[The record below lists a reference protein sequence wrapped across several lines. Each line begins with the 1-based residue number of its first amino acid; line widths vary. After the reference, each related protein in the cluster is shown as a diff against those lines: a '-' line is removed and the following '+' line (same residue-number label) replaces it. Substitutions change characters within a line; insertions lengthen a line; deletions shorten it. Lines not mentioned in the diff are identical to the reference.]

1 MEWQNAILKW
11 KIKNV
16 VFLKSQ
22 KEVSLCSEN
31 LLFCLKGFRVNASEF
46 SYNSFKMLLS
56 LLGVAKYKLTLQL
69 SSACVL
75 SFLQTYSFFFFPCK
89 NNIFTI
95 SNWVIEHFLLSTK
108 ILHDGWLALSD
119 PKGMKVMVF
128 LEPDPINIHFLNI
141 WCPLSYCTLQLN
153 AISKVTVHGSKN
165 YRSFYYID
173 IQ

>member
-1 MEWQNAILKW
+1 MPQSFRIIPSK
-11 KIKNV
+11 
-16 VFLKSQ
+16 
-22 KEVSLCSEN
+22 C
-31 LLFCLKGFRVNASEF
+31 FCLCWELLNINWLC
-46 SYNSFKMLLS
+46 NS
-56 LLGVAKYKLTLQL
+56 LQHVFYL
-69 SSACVL
+69 SSKL
-75 SFLQTYSFFFFPCK
+75 ILFFFFLCK